1 MSYFKHFII
10 ITILFLNTKVEALQF
25 LKKYEK
31 VKNTDGKVIF
41 ESKDFSDG
49 DDMYFTIEALGR
61 CSSELEYG
69 YFNTFEEIT
78 ESSRTSYSV
87 TYKSS
92 SSSSTNGVTS
102 STLYFTLKKDSKEYN
117 GSNGNYLLL
126 QIDCASVDFEN
137 TEKDDTNNS
146 TIIIIIV
153 IVIVVFVVILGVSIG
168 FSCYRRK
175 KMLQMREMREANI
188 NQAPMMMYGAPQP
201 MYPQQGNMMYMYGG
215 QQAMVQPNGVPNNNP
230 NMQNSNIPNNTPS
243 SSRLAAQKN
252 AVQQHNNNM
261 IPQSS

>member
-10 ITILFLNTKVEALQF
+10 IIILFLNTKVEALQF

-87 TYKSS
+87 SYKSS

-126 QIDCASVDFEN
+126 QIDCSSVDFEN
-137 TEKDDTNNS
+137 TEKDDTNKFP
-146 TIIIIIV
+146 IIIIIF
-153 IVIVVFVVILGVSIG
+153 IVVFVVILGISIG
-168 FSCYRRK
+168 CYCYRRK
-175 KMLQMREMREANI
+175 KMLQMREANI

-243 SSRLAAQKN
+243 SSRLAAQNN
-252 AVQQHNNNM
+252 AVQQHNNYM

>member
-10 ITILFLNTKVEALQF
+10 IIILFLNTKVEALGF

-87 TYKSS
+87 SYKSS

-126 QIDCASVDFEN
+126 QIDCSSVDFEN

-168 FSCYRRK
+168 CTCYRRK
-175 KMLQMREMREANI
+175 KLLQMREMREANI
-188 NQAPMMMYGAPQP
+188 N
-201 MYPQQGNMMYMYGG
+201 
-215 QQAMVQPNGVPNNNP
+215 
-230 NMQNSNIPNNTPS
+230 
-243 SSRLAAQKN
+243 
-252 AVQQHNNNM
+252 
-261 IPQSS
+261 

>member
-10 ITILFLNTKVEALQF
+10 ITILFLNTKVEALEI

-31 VKNTDGKVIF
+31 VENTNGKVIF

-49 DDMYFTIEALGR
+49 DDMYFTIEAIGS
-61 CSSELEYG
+61 CNSELEYG
-69 YFNTFEEIT
+69 YFNTFQEIT
-78 ESSRTSYSV
+78 ELSHTSYSV
-87 TYKSS
+87 PSKSKSTS
-92 SSSSTNGVTS
+92 SVNRRVTS
-102 STLYFTLKKDSKEYN
+102 TTLYFTLKKDSKEYN

-126 QIDCASVDFEN
+126 EINSFNFVDFEN
-137 TEKDDTNNS
+137 TEKDDTNKFP
-146 TIIIIIV
+146 IIII
-153 IVIVVFVVILGVSIG
+153 IVIVVFVVIFGISIG
-168 FSCYRRK
+168 CYCYRRK
-175 KMLQMREMREANI
+175 KMLQMREANI

-243 SSRLAAQKN
+243 SSRLAAQNN
-252 AVQQHNNNM
+252 AVQQHNNYM

>member
-1 MSYFKHFII
+1 MIFTVIVISYYEIED
-10 ITILFLNTKVEALQF
+10 LNVKF
-25 LKKYEK
+25 LKKQEK

-49 DDMYFTIEALGR
+49 DDMYFTIEAIGS
-61 CSSELEYG
+61 CNSELEYG
-69 YFNTFEEIT
+69 YFNTFQEIT
-78 ESSRTSYSV
+78 ELSHTSYSV
-87 TYKSS
+87 PSKSKS
-92 SSSSTNGVTS
+92 TS
-102 STLYFTLKKDSKEYN
+102 SVNRRITSTTLYFTLKKDSKEYN

-126 QIDCASVDFEN
+126 QIDCSSVDFEN
-137 TEKDDTNNS
+137 TEKDDTNKFP
-146 TIIIIIV
+146 IIII
-153 IVIVVFVVILGVSIG
+153 IVIVVFVVIFGISIG
-168 FSCYRRK
+168 CYCYRRK
-175 KMLQMREMREANI
+175 KMLQMREANI

-215 QQAMVQPNGVPNNNP
+215 QQAMAQPNGVPNNNP